1 MPTANVANAAAVLL
15 AEQQLLSR
23 LASAAQL
30 DRGAM
35 EETEANDANFTELG
49 RHIERLGVRLRK
61 MDRGS
66 AAYEQ
71 GIEDVEDYY
80 ERTIQLRQYTID
92 ALKLEMTDA
101 QLKYAAMKRT
111 LGLIIAVLIFIV
123 LGRMY
128 ISGN

>member
-1 MPTANVANAAAVLL
+1 M
-15 AEQQLLSR
+15 
-23 LASAAQL
+23 ASVAQL

-61 MDRGS
+61 LDRGS
-66 AAYEQ
+66 TAYEQ
-71 GIEDVEDYY
+71 GVEDIEAYY

-101 QLKYAAMKRT
+101 RLKYTALRRT
-111 LGLIIAVLIFIV
+111 LGLIIAVIIFIV
-123 LGRMY
+123 LGQIY